1 MPGTDW
7 IASAPMIVPALCV
20 GMHPLTL
27 CVSLRTPQNLCL
39 RWDAERPGRHSHAER
54 VNDQHYL
61 PPQAPFLSLPTVQS
75 PEKPPKS
82 AQTQALPKA
91 GAHRKLC

>member
-1 MPGTDW
+1 MPGTDF
-7 IASAPMIVPALCV
+7 IVSAPMIVPALCV

-27 CVSLRTPQNLCL
+27 CVSLRRPQDLRL

-54 VNDQHYL
+54 GNDQHYL
-61 PPQAPFLSLPTVQS
+61 PPQPPFLSPFTPQS

-82 AQTQALPKA
+82 AQTLALPKA